1 MIKYARE
8 MKVGALAIVCL
19 GVLFFGFHYLKGVNI
34 FSATHSY
41 HGYYAEMRGLEE
53 QSPVLIRGY
62 KVGQVD
68 RIVYDFSRDSAFLVD
83 ISVDKHIRL
92 PKGTRMGIIPNGLLG
107 SMAIE
112 LQLPSVQTAYYEGG
126 EFLPTLIVPGLMD
139 NIKDSLLTSLGAT
152 IENVNGLIVNISS
165 QLDSNRVAKVLDNA
179 NVITSDLT
187 VVSRDMKRVVG
198 KQIPALVHNVDSL
211 VNGLNGVTASIQEAD
226 IVGKVDSTVAN
237 VNGLISDARSTDGTI
252 GKLLYD
258 KSLYVNINAAVGS
271 ADSLLTDIKARPRH
285 YLYPLGAK
293 EKKKK

>member
-1 MIKYARE
+1 MKYARE

-68 RIVYDFSRDSAFLVD
+68 HITYDFSRDSAFLVD

-112 LQLPSVQTAYYEGG
+112 LQLPTVQADFYEGG

-139 NIKDSLLTSLGAT
+139 NLKDSLLGSLGET
-152 IENVNGLIVNISS
+152 IENVNGLILNISS
-165 QLDSNRVAKVLDNA
+165 QLDSNRVANVLENA
-179 NVITSDLT
+179 DALTSNLT
-187 VVSRDMKRVVG
+187 VVSHDMKRVVG
-198 KQIPALVHNVDSL
+198 KQIPALVEHADSL
-211 VNGLNGVTASIQEAD
+211 IAGLDGISASIAEAD

-237 VNGLISDARSTDGTI
+237 VNGLISDARSEEGTI

-258 KSLYVNINAAVGS
+258 KSLYKNINAAVGS
-271 ADSLLTDIKARPRH
+271 ADSLLTDIKAHPRH

>member
-1 MIKYARE
+1 MKYARE

-68 RIVYDFSRDSAFLVD
+68 HITYDFSRDSAFLVD

-112 LQLPSVQTAYYEGG
+112 LQLPTAQADFYEGG

-139 NIKDSLLTSLGAT
+139 NVKDSLLTSLGAT
-152 IENVNGLIVNISS
+152 IENVNGLILNISS
-165 QLDSNRVAKVLDNA
+165 QLDSNRVANVLENA
-179 NVITSDLT
+179 DALTSNLT
-187 VVSRDMKRVVG
+187 VVSHDMKRVVG
-198 KQIPALVHNVDSL
+198 KQIPALVEHADSL
-211 VNGLNGVTASIQEAD
+211 IAGLDGIAASIAEAD

-237 VNGLISDARSTDGTI
+237 VNGLISDARSEEGTI

-258 KSLYVNINAAVGS
+258 KSLYKNINAAVGS
-271 ADSLLTDIKARPRH
+271 ADSLLTDIKAHPRH

>member
-1 MIKYARE
+1 MKYARE

-68 RIVYDFSRDSAFLVD
+68 HITYDFSRDSAFLVD

-112 LQLPSVQTAYYEGG
+112 LQLPTAQADFYEGG

-139 NIKDSLLTSLGAT
+139 NLKDSLLGSLGET
-152 IENVNGLIVNISS
+152 IENVNGLILNISS
-165 QLDSNRVAKVLDNA
+165 QLDSNRVANVLENA
-179 NVITSDLT
+179 DAITSDLT
-187 VVSRDMKRVVG
+187 VVSHDMKRVVG
-198 KQIPALVHNVDSL
+198 KQIPALVEHADSL
-211 VNGLNGVTASIQEAD
+211 IGGLNGVANSIAEAD

-237 VNGLISDARSTDGTI
+237 VNGLISDVRSTDGTI
-252 GKLLYD
+252 GKLIYD
-258 KSLYVNINAAVGS
+258 KSLYQNVNAAVGS
-271 ADSLLTDIKARPRH
+271 ADSLLTDIKAHPRH

>member
-1 MIKYARE
+1 MKYARE

-68 RIVYDFSRDSAFLVD
+68 HITYDFSRDSAFLVD

-92 PKGTRMGIIPNGLLG
+92 PKGTRMSIIPNGLLG

-112 LQLPSVQTAYYEGG
+112 LQLPTAQADFYEGG

-139 NIKDSLLTSLGAT
+139 NLKDSLLGSLGET
-152 IENVNGLIVNISS
+152 IENVNGLILNISS
-165 QLDSNRVAKVLDNA
+165 QLDSNRVANVLENA
-179 NVITSDLT
+179 DAITSDLT
-187 VVSRDMKRVVG
+187 VVSHDMKRVVG
-198 KQIPALVHNVDSL
+198 KQIPALVEHADSL
-211 VNGLNGVTASIQEAD
+211 IGGLNGVANSIAEAD

-237 VNGLISDARSTDGTI
+237 VNGLISDVRSTDGTI
-252 GKLLYD
+252 GKLIYD
-258 KSLYVNINAAVGS
+258 KSLYQNVNAAVGS
-271 ADSLLTDIKARPRH
+271 ADSLLTDIKAHPRH